1 VVATLL
7 VPAVTAPAPAEAS
20 ALSGRLARELASG
33 GGATSALAVDLATGR
48 TLLSVAPDVARSP
61 ASVEKLYTMST
72 ALKRFGLRGTLPTT
86 ALSDAVIAPDGTL
99 AGDLYLRGGG
109 DPTFGDQ
116 SFDRANY
123 GTGATVQALVRR
135 LRTAGLRRVFGRV
148 VGDESLFDSLRGT
161 IDSRFGVDPY
171 IGPLSAADF
180 DRGLADLNGNSFQA
194 RPPLFA
200 ADALRTALERA
211 GIRVTGRS
219 SAGPTPPGATPL
231 GSVSSP
237 PMSTIAG
244 LTLRASDNFMAEMT
258 LKDLGARFG
267 GAGSTAAGAAVVG
280 HQLHG
285 FGISARVLDG
295 SGLTRAD
302 HTSPRALIGLLGA
315 VRVDPIGR
323 TLRAALPAA
332 GRTGT
337 LAHRMVATAADGRC
351 QAKTGT
357 LSDVS
362 TLAGYCRGA
371 RSGDDIAFAL
381 LFNHC
386 DPSSAHDA
394 QDAVVE
400 DLARS
405 S

>member
-1 VVATLL
+1 MVALL
-7 VPAVTAPAPAEAS
+7 VAPAIAATPSAAAS
-20 ALSGRLARELASG
+20 TASRRLAHELASG
-33 GGATSALAVDLATGR
+33 GGARGALAVDLDTGR

-72 ALKRFGLRGTLPTT
+72 ALERFGLRGTLQTT
-86 ALSDAVIAPDGTL
+86 ALSDAVIAPGGTL
-99 AGDLYLRGGG
+99 TGDLYLRGGG
-109 DPTFGDQ
+109 DPTFGDEG
-116 SFDRANY
+116 FDRANY

-135 LRTAGLRRVFGRV
+135 LRANGLRRVDGSV
-148 VGDESLFDSLRGT
+148 VGDEGMFDSLRGT
-161 IDSRFGVDPY
+161 IDSNFGVDAY
-171 IGPLSAADF
+171 IGPLSAVDF
-180 DRGLADLNGNSFQA
+180 DRGLADPNGNGFQS

-200 ADALRTALERA
+200 ADALRTALENA

-219 SAGPTPPGATPL
+219 SAGPTPRGATAL

-237 PMSTIAG
+237 PMSTIGG
-244 LTLRASDNFMAEMT
+244 LTLRPSDNFLAEMT

-267 GAGSTAAGAAVVG
+267 GAGSTAAGATVVRR
-280 HQLHG
+280 QLHSY
-285 FGISARVLDG
+285 GISARVLDG
-295 SGLTRAD
+295 SGLSRAD
-302 HTSPRALIGLLGA
+302 HTTPRALIGLLGA
-315 VRVDPIGR
+315 VRLDPIGQA
-323 TLRAALPAA
+323 LRAALPAA

-337 LAHRMVATAADGRC
+337 LVHRMVGTAADGRC

-371 RSGDDIAFAL
+371 RSGHDIAFAL
-381 LFNHC
+381 LFNRC
-386 DPSSAHDA
+386 DISSAHYA

-405 S
+405 A